1 MEEYSM
7 LFYEVEGSLVN
18 NDAENEDSV
27 KENRDRIRNINMKS
41 VEFNEKFCRDL
52 FFFVSNSVDGVLK
65 VGVI

>member
-1 MEEYSM
+1 M

-41 VEFNEKFCRDL
+41 
-52 FFFVSNSVDGVLK
+52 
-65 VGVI
+65 